1 MGVFHQVQC
10 QAGAAAPLATVVLL
24 VTAAQLARAS
34 AVAAVVLH
42 AEDKMVAR

>member
-1 MGVFHQVQC
+1 
-10 QAGAAAPLATVVLL
+10 